1 MTKKKLIV
9 LAISSALLMGCNG
22 GSDSS
27 DPIPPPPVVDPGKPD
42 ITPPVDPDKPDILP
56 PVVDPDT
63 SVPPPVVDPGK
74 PDITPPVDPDKPDI
88 LPPVVDPD
96 KPAPPSVLDPA
107 IQAHI
112 ATISTSGLTITGDV
126 TCNQQQLSS
135 NSTFT
140 VKDGDSFSCYYG
152 SVELL
157 SVQAPQ
163 PRAVAGEVAQKILNF
178 DTNAA
183 FSDQLVAEN
192 SALLLK
198 KISTC
203 QSTVGQVCLDELNSF
218 DISDLYGSDNN
229 DAIDAFLH
237 PTVSDEADKETE
249 QVDKAPSS
257 HVDPSV
263 KPEISATETNLNAG
277 FISAAAEEHY
287 VYKPSAEV
295 REITTAVLSD
305 DSGQP
310 IAGVNY
316 YTASSRGITDAQGTF
331 EYVWGEVITFGLDT
345 FTFGDV
351 KGNQLNYKLTDVADN
366 KIIKQNITALI
377 ERYAQKN
384 GDSVLFG
391 ENVHQTFAL
400 YPNAINEIINIK
412 LPNGAIIEGTNFT
425 VPNEFEQQFN
435 AGLALDIDNQLRLS
449 AFVYQTEIVNTVK
462 TSTGNINA
470 TLKQLYTDV
479 NQFHI
484 FHDIGSYYGASGYAR
499 LMRNLNISNIA
510 FPILM
515 PRNDSNFWQSFG
527 EDQAWTRELK
537 PHVVDAKTIDK
548 DSSVVMQRPPVVGD
562 SNATFNL
569 PGITAGEIGQGRV
582 VFIGNAFYSSVLSCP
597 DSYWASKSLTINNQ
611 QCVYQENG
619 KPTDPTLSAQYD
631 NGDMAQFFK
640 NVFTWLA
647 SDYQNGS
654 QSLTVA
660 TNITQ
665 APYFDHGHQ
674 SAIPKYDFF
683 IDPRFNID
691 LEIIA
696 SGGYDGLSPLS
707 TPVLLLQSYAL
718 KTDVGAVT
726 SDIEQP
732 TLTLEDINALIEY
745 VNAGGHIIF
754 MDSIAEINPEPLAKL
769 ADMAGVSLGGSN
781 VAHDTTQQNN
791 CGVSYYCQGNIVP
804 NVHTVTEKELVV
816 YERFE
821 SLSEPESKIKIN
833 SDGTIT
839 WPKPNKMPKLEVA
852 SFPVSSDSTTKRYA
866 FIQVESAQQKQMA
879 IDEIKAAFPGV
890 QQCQDSYEF
899 EVNCIETRK
908 GHGIP
913 SFGHYSRTNYERYP
927 MNVEVVDSMV
937 QAANLGTNLDKL
949 FAHELYYRTNGQQG
963 KRLSLTELNQTYDN
977 TSVWMWNDAQY
988 RFDSG
993 VDELGFETAVEYLN
1007 CYTNDQHKG
1016 GGVCTTT
1023 TRDQLIQ
1030 HNFIAEDG
1038 ELQPS
1043 YPLNYQEKPLTRI
1056 MLGRSFWDLE
1066 IKVDTTMY
1074 PGRPLM
1080 MNDSATVAISTA
1092 NGGVIG
1098 TANNMQSTGLWA
1110 PQHQE
1115 VTINGGVAASIT
1127 IALVDDLTG
1136 REQHELGLKRPPRVQ
1151 KSFAYNGSSLT
1162 FKVPYGGLIYIKPTV
1177 LNSDPSSMVN
1187 FDFTGVAKASF
1198 WKNGQWLNQ
1207 INTDVPFAE
1216 IDTGHVIYTTPV
1228 NNIANYSIT
1237 DMERFSDE
1245 MNLFANAASD
1255 FHGRDQQQ
1263 VEGTHRRFTYDVLPE
1278 YRHRFVNDVQIS
1290 IGAAHSGYPV
1300 QSTTFNSAA
1309 TTIPTKPVDDWL
1321 LWHEIGHNLAAVP
1334 FSFNGSTE
1342 VTNNILA
1349 LYMQEQRPAPDNSM
1363 SRVKSDIQ
1371 KMPILFARDKGHVWS
1386 HGDAGV
1392 RLVMFAQ
1399 LKLWAENHFNI
1410 DPWYENTEQ
1419 PSIYN
1424 ADQGWNMFKLMHRK
1438 ARGEKSDNEKMNYCS
1453 ASETGLNQ
1461 GDLLMVCSSYVSGYD
1476 LSSFF
1481 TLWEPSEVMSV
1492 LPNGDKL
1499 YDGGISA
1506 KGLQMLSILN
1516 LQQPEIKPEDI
1527 TNLEQ

>member
-1 MTKKKLIV
+1 MANKKLIV
-9 LAISSALLMGCNG
+9 LAISSALMMGCNG
-22 GSDSS
+22 SSDSS
-27 DPIPPPPVVDPGKPD
+27 EPIQPPPVVDPEKPD
-42 ITPPVDPDKPDILP
+42 ITPPVDPD
-56 PVVDPDT
+56 T
-63 SVPPPVVDPGK
+63 S
-74 PDITPPVDPDKPDI
+74 I
-88 LPPVVDPD
+88 
-96 KPAPPSVLDPA
+96 PPSVLDPA
-107 IQAHI
+107 IQTHI
-112 ATISTSGLTITGDV
+112 ASISTSGVKIIGDV
-126 TCNQQQLSS
+126 ICNQQQLSS
-135 NSTFT
+135 DGIFT
-140 VKDGDSFSCYYG
+140 VKDGESFTCYYG

-157 SVQAPQ
+157 SVQVPL
-163 PRAVAGEVAQKILNF
+163 PKAVTGALDQKILNF

-198 KISTC
+198 KVSTC
-203 QSTVGQVCLDELNSF
+203 QSTAGQVCLDELNSF

-263 KPEISATETNLNAG
+263 KPEVTVTETDLNAG

-287 VYKPSAEV
+287 VYKPSSEL
-295 REITTAVLSD
+295 REITSAVLTD
-305 DSGQP
+305 DNGQP
-310 IAGVNY
+310 ITGVNY

-345 FTFGDV
+345 FTFGEV
-351 KGNQLNYKLTDVADN
+351 KGNQLKYKLTDVTDN
-366 KIIKQNITALI
+366 TIIKQNITALI
-377 ERYAQKN
+377 ERYAKKDGN
-384 GDSVLFG
+384 SVLFG
-391 ENVHQTFAL
+391 ENVHKTFAL

-412 LPNGAIIEGTNFT
+412 LPNGAIIEGTSFT

-449 AFVYQTEIVNTVK
+449 SYDYQTEIVNTVK

-484 FHDIGSYYGASGYAR
+484 FHDIGSYYSASGYAR
-499 LMRNLNISNIA
+499 LMRNLNISNTA

-527 EDQAWTRELK
+527 EYQAWTRELK
-537 PHVVDAKTIDK
+537 PHVVDAKTIDAN
-548 DSSVVMQRPPVVGD
+548 SSVVMKRPPVVGN
-562 SNATFNL
+562 SNVTFNL
-569 PGITAGEIGQGRV
+569 PGITVGEIGQGRV
-582 VFIGNAFYSSVLSCP
+582 IFIGNAFYSSVLSCP
-597 DSYWASKSLTINNQ
+597 DSYWGSKSLTIKNQ
-611 QCVYQENG
+611 QCLYQENG
-619 KPTDPTLSAQYD
+619 EFVDPTQNTQYD

-647 SDYQNGS
+647 TDYQNGA

-660 TNITQ
+660 TNIIQ

-674 SAIPKYDFF
+674 SWLPKYDFF
-683 IDPRFNID
+683 IDPRFNIT
-691 LEIIA
+691 LENVA
-696 SGGYDGLSPLS
+696 SGGYAGLDPLS
-707 TPVLLLQSYAL
+707 TPVLLLQSYEL
-718 KTDVGAVT
+718 KISVGSVT
-726 SDIEQP
+726 SNIEQP
-732 TLTLEDINALIEY
+732 KLTLEDINALIEY

-791 CGVSYYCQGNIVP
+791 CGVSYYCQGNITP

-821 SLSEPESKIKIN
+821 YLSEPESKIKIN

-852 SFPVSSDSTTKRYA
+852 SFPISDEAAKRYA
-866 FIQVESAQQKQMA
+866 FIEVENAQQKQAA

-890 QQCQDSYEF
+890 QQCNDSYEF

-913 SFGHYSRTNYERYP
+913 SFGNYSRTNYERYP

-937 QAANLGTNLDKL
+937 QAANLGANLDKL
-949 FAHELYYRTNGQQG
+949 FAHELYYRTKGQQG

-977 TSVWMWNDAQY
+977 TSVWMWNDEQY
-988 RFDSG
+988 RFDGG
-993 VDELGFETAVEYLN
+993 VDELGFEKAVEYLN
-1007 CYTNDQHKG
+1007 CYTNDQHNG

-1030 HNFIAEDG
+1030 HNFITENG

-1056 MLGRSFWDLE
+1056 MLGRSFWDLG
-1066 IKVDTTMY
+1066 IKVDTTTY
-1074 PGRPLM
+1074 PGRPLIT
-1080 MNDSATVAISTA
+1080 NDTAKVAISTA
-1092 NGGVIG
+1092 SGGVIG

-1110 PQHQE
+1110 PQHQD
-1115 VTINGGVAASIT
+1115 VTINGGVAATIT

-1136 REQHELGLKRPPRVQ
+1136 MEQHELGLKRPPRVQ

-1162 FKVPYGGLIYIKPTV
+1162 FQVPYGGLIYIKPTV
-1177 LNSDPSSMVN
+1177 LDSDLSSMVN

-1198 WKNGQWLNQ
+1198 WKNGQWVNP

-1228 NNIANYSIT
+1228 NNIANYT
-1237 DMERFSDE
+1237 VADMKGFSDE
-1245 MNLFANAASD
+1245 MNTFANAASD

-1263 VEGTHRRFTYDVLPE
+1263 LEGMNRRFTYDALPE

-1300 QSTTFNSAA
+1300 QSTTYNSAA
-1309 TTIPTKPVDDWL
+1309 TTIPTRPVDDWL
-1321 LWHEIGHNLAAVP
+1321 LWHEIGHNLAAAP
-1334 FSFNGSTE
+1334 FSFSGSTE

-1386 HGDAGV
+1386 HGNAGV

-1410 DPWYENTEQ
+1410 EPWYENAEL
-1419 PSIYN
+1419 PSLYGT
-1424 ADQGWNMFKLMHRK
+1424 DQGWNMFKLMHRK
-1438 ARGEKSDNEKMNYCS
+1438 ARGEKGTNENINYCS
-1453 ASETGLNQ
+1453 ASETGLSQ

-1506 KGLQMLSILN
+1506 KGLQVLSTLN
-1516 LQQPEIKPEDI
+1516 LQLPEIKPEDI
-1527 TNLEQ
+1527 TSLVQ

>member
-1 MTKKKLIV
+1 MANKKLIA
-9 LAISSALLMGCNG
+9 LAISSVLLMGCNG

-27 DPIPPPPVVDPGKPD
+27 DPIPPPVVDPETPE
-42 ITPPVDPDKPDILP
+42 IIPPVDPDKPEILP

-63 SVPPPVVDPGK
+63 SVPP
-74 PDITPPVDPDKPDI
+74 
-88 LPPVVDPD
+88 
-96 KPAPPSVLDPA
+96 SVLDPA
-107 IQAHI
+107 IQTHI
-112 ATISTSGLTITGDV
+112 ATISTSGQRITGDV

-157 SVQAPQ
+157 SVQVPQ
-163 PRAVAGEVAQKILNF
+163 PRAVAVQKILDF

-183 FSDQLVAEN
+183 FSDQLVAKN

-198 KISTC
+198 KVSTC
-203 QSTVGQVCLDELNSF
+203 QPDAGKVCLDELNSF
-218 DISDLYGSDNN
+218 DISDLYGSDNH

-257 HVDPSV
+257 HVDPSI
-263 KPEISATETNLNAG
+263 KPEVSATETDLNAG
-277 FISAAAEEHY
+277 FISAAAEDHY
-287 VYKPSAEV
+287 IYKPSAEV
-295 REITTAVLSD
+295 REITSAVLTD
-305 DSGQP
+305 DNGQP

-316 YTASSRGITDAQGTF
+316 YTASSRGITDAQGTL

-345 FTFGDV
+345 FTFGEV
-351 KGNQLNYKLTDVADN
+351 KGNQLQYKLTDVADN
-366 KIIKQNITALI
+366 AIVKQNIEALVQ
-377 ERYAQKN
+377 RYATTDGN
-384 GDSVLFG
+384 NIIFTN
-391 ENVHQTFAL
+391 NVHKTFAL

-412 LPNGAIIEGTNFT
+412 LPNGAIIEGTDFT
-425 VPNEFEQQFN
+425 APNEFEQQFN
-435 AGLALDIDNQLRLS
+435 TGLALDIDNQLRLS
-449 AFVYQTEIVNTVK
+449 SYDYQTEIVHTVK

-499 LMRNLNISNIA
+499 LMRNLNISNTA

-527 EDQAWTRELK
+527 KDQAWTRELK
-537 PHVVDAKTIDK
+537 PHVVDAKTIDENSLVTMK
-548 DSSVVMQRPPVVGD
+548 RPPVVGD
-562 SNATFNL
+562 TNATFNL
-569 PGITAGEIGQGRV
+569 PGITVGEIGQGRV
-582 VFIGNAFYSSVLSCP
+582 IFIGNAFYSSVLSCP
-597 DSYWASKSLTINNQ
+597 DSYWASKSLTISNQ
-611 QCVYQENG
+611 QCSYKENG
-619 KPTDPTLSAQYD
+619 KAADPTKNAQYD

-647 SDYQNGS
+647 ADYQNGA

-660 TNITQ
+660 TNIIQ

-674 SAIPKYDFF
+674 SWLPKYDFF
-683 IDPRFNID
+683 IDPRFNIA
-691 LEIIA
+691 LENIA
-696 SGGYDGLSPLS
+696 SGGYAGLDPLS
-707 TPVLLLQSYAL
+707 TPVLLLQSYEL
-718 KTDVGAVT
+718 KISVGSIT
-726 SDIEQP
+726 SNIEQS
-732 TLTLEDINALIEY
+732 TLTLDDINALIEY

-791 CGVSYYCQGNIVP
+791 CGKDEYCQGSIVP

-821 SLSEPESKIKIN
+821 SLLEPESEIKIN

-839 WPKPNKMPKLEVA
+839 WPKPNKMPKLEIA
-852 SFPVSSDSTTKRYA
+852 SFPVLSDSTTKRYA

-890 QQCQDSYEF
+890 QQCNDSYEF

-913 SFGHYSRTNYERYP
+913 SFGNYSRTNYERYP
-927 MNVEVVDSMV
+927 MSVEVVDSMV
-937 QAANLGTNLDKL
+937 QAANLGANLDKL
-949 FAHELYYRTNGQQG
+949 FAHELYYRTKGQQG
-963 KRLSLTELNQTYDN
+963 KRLSVTELNQTYDN
-977 TSVWMWNDAQY
+977 TSVWMWNDEQY
-988 RFDSG
+988 RFDGG
-993 VDELGFETAVEYLN
+993 VDELGFEKAVEYLN
-1007 CYTNDQHKG
+1007 CYTNDLHNG

-1023 TRDQLIQ
+1023 TREQLIQ
-1030 HNFIAEDG
+1030 HKFIAENG

-1056 MLGRSFWDLE
+1056 MLGRSFWDLQ
-1066 IKVDTTMY
+1066 IKVDTTSY

-1080 MNDSATVAISTA
+1080 TNDNATVAISTA
-1092 NGGVIG
+1092 SGGVIG

-1110 PQHQE
+1110 PQHQT
-1115 VTINGGVAASIT
+1115 VTVKGGVAATIT
-1127 IALVDDLTG
+1127 VALVDDLTG

-1151 KSFAYNGSSLT
+1151 KSYSYNGSSLN
-1162 FKVPYGGLIYIKPTV
+1162 FKVPYGGLIYVKPTV
-1177 LNSDPSSMVN
+1177 LNSDSLSTAS
-1187 FDFTGVAKASF
+1187 FGFSGVAKASF
-1198 WKNGQWLNQ
+1198 WKNGQWVNP

-1228 NNIANYSIT
+1228 NNIANYT
-1237 DMERFSDE
+1237 DADMVRFSDE
-1245 MNLFANAASD
+1245 MNNFANAASD

-1263 VEGTHRRFTYDVLPE
+1263 LEGMHRRFTYDALPE

-1300 QSTTFNSAA
+1300 QSTTYNGAA

-1321 LWHEIGHNLAAVP
+1321 LWHEIGHNLAAAP
-1334 FSFNGSTE
+1334 FSFSGSTE

-1349 LYMQEQRPAPDNSM
+1349 LYMQEQRPVPDNRM
-1363 SRVKSDIQ
+1363 SRVESDIQ

-1410 DPWYENTEQ
+1410 EPWYANTDQ
-1419 PSIYN
+1419 PSIYGT
-1424 ADQGWNMFKLMHRK
+1424 DQGWNMFKLMHRK
-1438 ARGEKSDNEKMNYCS
+1438 ARGEKSDNETINYCS
-1453 ASETGLNQ
+1453 ASETDLSQ
-1461 GDLLMVCSSYVSGYD
+1461 GDLLMLCGSYVSGYD

-1506 KGLQMLSILN
+1506 KGLQMLSTLK